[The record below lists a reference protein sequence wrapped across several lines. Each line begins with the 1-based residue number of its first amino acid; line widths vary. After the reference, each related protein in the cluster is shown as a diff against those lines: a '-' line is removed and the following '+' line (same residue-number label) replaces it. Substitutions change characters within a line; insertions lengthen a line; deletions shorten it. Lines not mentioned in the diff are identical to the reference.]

1 MPLQRDGLTRR
12 DVLAGAAS
20 VAVSVSAAGERKPN
34 VVIILA
40 DDLGWMDTDTYG
52 SRFYRTPDITRLA
65 RRGMLFRNAYA
76 ANPLCSPTRASIM
89 TGKYP
94 ARLHTTSFFGGNRRG
109 KLLPPQY
116 RQSLPP
122 EEISLAKAFGQAGY
136 RTWFVH
142 ISNADTAQARICG
155 RPQAALRLLPGS
167 RWQVRHLERRT
178 ERQQGAG
185 NRGVKPSDES
195 GDLANLVGVHVS
207 RHQARCGNQQRWV
220 SKRSRTIW

>member
-1 MPLQRDGLTRR
+1 MNTKWSLGAGLIVL
-12 DVLAGAAS
+12 VLAMPS
-20 VAVSVSAAGERKPN
+20 SAAAPPPN
-34 VVIILA
+34 VVPILA
-40 DDLGWMDTDTYG
+40 DDLGWSDLGCCGSTFYETPAIDTLAAQG
-52 SRFYRTPDITRLA
+52 MRF
-65 RRGMLFRNAYA
+65 NQAYA
-76 ANPLCSPTRASIM
+76 AANVCSPTRASIM

-167 RWQVRHLERRT
+167 RWKVRPLERRM